1 MKIAVLANRDLAACS
16 ALNRLWP
23 ALCAAHDVQLIL
35 SSRVG
40 KNNVGK
46 PAQLRDLAIAE
57 QDYFNDF
64 IFPLARSLPAEQK
77 GPWLGFEDLAAQS
90 ERPLWTLNQINTE
103 QECQQL
109 ADFAPDLMISIR
121 YGVILKQGVLAVP
134 GAGVINLHSGL
145 LPDYRG
151 VMASFWAMLN
161 GAKSLGTTLH
171 YIDDSTIDTGR
182 VIATTSL
189 PVRPHKS
196 YLWHVLELY
205 EEGCERVLEAV
216 SLIDSGNTPA
226 CHSQSKEGQYF
237 SFPTKPQLAD
247 FDRAGFS
254 LFHAEDLLSMSR
266 RFILA
271 PETTN

>member
-1 MKIAVLANRDLAACS
+1 MKIAILANRDLAACS

-23 ALCAAHDVQLIL
+23 ALCAAHEVQLIL

-40 KNNVGK
+40 KNNADR

-64 IFPLARSLPAEQK
+64 IFPLARTLPAVQK

-90 ERPLWTLNQINTE
+90 DRPLWTLNQINTE
-103 QECQQL
+103 QERQKV

-121 YGVILKQGVLAVP
+121 YGVILKQAVLAIP
-134 GAGVINLHSGL
+134 GAGVLNLHSGL

-161 GAKSLGTTLH
+161 GVKTLGTTLH

-182 VIATTSL
+182 VLATTSL
-189 PVRPHKS
+189 PVNPDKS

-205 EEGCERVLEAV
+205 EAGCERILEVVA
-216 SLIDSGNTPA
+216 SIDSGKAPA
-226 CHSQSKEGQYF
+226 CHSQSGEGQYY
-237 SFPTKPQLAD
+237 SFPAAQQLD
-247 FDRAGFS
+247 EFVGAGFS
-254 LFHAEDLLSMSR
+254 LFHAEDLLNMSR
-266 RFILA
+266 RFIAA
-271 PETTN
+271 PETSN